1 MPRLKPVCLWSGP
14 RNVST
19 ALMYSFAQRADTRVF
34 DEPLYGH
41 FLRVTGADH
50 PGRDEIMA
58 QIDCDGPAVM
68 RRLLDEA
75 ERGGYLLFMK
85 QMAHHLVE
93 LDRGFLRQTEN
104 VLLIRNPRDVLLSLV
119 HQIPEPSLADTGIGV
134 QSALYEELRTLG
146 QDPPVVDS
154 RELLLA
160 PREVLRELLTGL
172 GLPFDEAML
181 SWSAGARPEDGVW
194 APHWYEN
201 VHRSTGFAP
210 YRPKTEPFP
219 RRLSSLLDECMPHYE
234 RLSEAAIRAPAA
246 NQGTQTDA

>member
-85 QMAHHLVE
+85 QMAHHLV
-93 LDRGFLRQTEN
+93 DIDAGFLRRT
-104 VLLIRNPRDVLLSLV
+104 RNLFLVRDPQQMLPSLTI
-119 HQIPEPSLADTGIGV
+119 QLPNATLADTGLKM
-134 QSALYEELRTLG
+134 QWELYQKLVAGG
-146 QDPPVVDS
+146 QNPGIIDS
-154 RELLLA
+154 RELLLN
-160 PREVLRELLTGL
+160 PESVLRQVCAHL
-172 GLPFDEAML
+172 GLPFSDAML
-181 SWSAGARPEDGVW
+181 SWPAGPRPEDGVW
-194 APHWYEN
+194 APYWY
-201 VHRSTGFAP
+201 HSLHMSTGFAP
-210 YRPKTEPFP
+210 YVAKDEFPPALEPLLAECRPWYDK
-219 RRLSSLLDECMPHYE
+219 LY
-234 RLSEAAIRAPAA
+234 ARAFRAST
-246 NQGTQTDA
+246 GE